1 MAQAVG
7 VVGVFVSGN
16 DLVDALPQ
24 QGQRVVADTIVLPRI
39 AEGCGQI
46 AGQMMALVKGPQR
59 QKSGIAGDLAA
70 GKISVNGSMSVE
82 GENQLWY
89 TVCHVLDA
97 PKGSAGFTKTQC
109 SSTF

>member
-7 VVGVFVSGN
+7 IISVLVASD
-16 DLVDALPQ
+16 DLLDALAK
-24 QGQRVVADTIVLPRI
+24 QRQNRVTNTLVFSRI
-39 AEGCGQI
+39 TDPLSQI
-46 AGQMMALVKGPQR
+46 TSESVALVESTQR
-59 QKSGIAGDLAA
+59 QQTGVTADLSA

-89 TVCHVLDA
+89 TVCHVADA